1 VGECYNFTLQI
12 LNQLGAKMIVVS
24 DMMGTLT
31 TGSPVLGLGDW
42 VRHNQSRM
50 QARLYM
56 ASIMP
61 SYLIAKLGW
70 IDWQK
75 WGQDLMINSLKMV
88 REATPEKMKTVGE
101 WAVEHNLWKKRREDV
116 IARLMDHKSKGAQI
130 YIASSVVEPLIE
142 PFANRIGAQTIGT
155 PVEYENGHV
164 RVAGELVTQER
175 KIEQVLNRLG
185 VDGVD
190 FAYGDTWMDVPL
202 LAHAERPV
210 AVYPDEKLKAA
221 ALERGWEILGSRED
235 D

>member
-1 VGECYNFTLQI
+1 
-12 LNQLGAKMIVVS
+12 MIVIS

-31 TGSPVLGLGDW
+31 TGSPVLGLVDW

-61 SYLIAKLGW
+61 SYFIAKLGW

-75 WGQDLMINSLKMV
+75 WAQGLMVNSLKMV
-88 REATPEKMKTVGE
+88 KDATPEKMKVVGE
-101 WAVEHNLWKKRREDV
+101 WAVEHDLWKKRRDDV
-116 IARLMDHKSKGAQI
+116 VARLMDQKSKGAHV

-155 PVEYENGHV
+155 PVEYINGYV
-164 RVAGELVTQER
+164 RVAGDLVAQER
-175 KIEQVLNRLG
+175 KIEQVLSRLG
-185 VDGVD
+185 VDRIH
-190 FAYGDTWMDVPL
+190 FAYGDTVQDVPL
-202 LAHAERPV
+202 LEHAEHPV
-210 AVYPDEKLKAA
+210 AVYPDEKLKAT

>member
-1 VGECYNFTLQI
+1 
-12 LNQLGAKMIVVS
+12 MIVVS

-31 TGSPVLGLGDW
+31 TGSPVLGLVDW
-42 VRHNQSRM
+42 VRHNQSKL

-61 SYLIAKLGW
+61 TYFIAKRGW

-75 WGQDLMINSLKMV
+75 WGQDLMVNSLKMV
-88 REATPEKMKTVGE
+88 KDATPEKMKAVGE

-116 IARLMDHKSKGAQI
+116 IARLMDHKSKGAQV

-155 PVEYENGHV
+155 PVEYNNGHV
-164 RVAGELVTQER
+164 HVAGDLVAQER
-175 KIEQVLNRLG
+175 KLEQVLSRLG
-185 VDGVD
+185 IDRVD

-202 LAHAERPV
+202 LEHAEHPV
-210 AVYPDEKLKAA
+210 AVYPDEKLKAT
-221 ALERGWEILGSRED
+221 ALERGWEILGSRKD